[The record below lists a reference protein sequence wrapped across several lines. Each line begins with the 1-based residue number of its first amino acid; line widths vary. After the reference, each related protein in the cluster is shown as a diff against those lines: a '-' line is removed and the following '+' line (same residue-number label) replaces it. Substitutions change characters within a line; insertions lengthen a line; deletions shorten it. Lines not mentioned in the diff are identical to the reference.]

1 MCAILMNTNGLK
13 VYPAVLALEN
23 NFFLSQMTLYFT
35 TFCGRDLNLKNCLFP
50 WEN

>member
-13 VYPAVLALEN
+13 VYPAVLVFEN
-23 NFFLSQMTLYFT
+23 NFFLSLMTLYFT
-35 TFCGRDLNLKNCLFP
+35 TFRGRDLNKKNLLP